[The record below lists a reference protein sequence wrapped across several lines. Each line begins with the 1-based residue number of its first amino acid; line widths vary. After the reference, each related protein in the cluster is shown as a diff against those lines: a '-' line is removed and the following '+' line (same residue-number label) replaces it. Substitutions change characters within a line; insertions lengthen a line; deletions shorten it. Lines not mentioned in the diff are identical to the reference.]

1 MVDRYRCSST
11 SDAQERWS
19 PQITPSPEISLLP
32 FNTKDTPSS
41 TCMTVIDVLVGS
53 VKERRCENGIP
64 VVYTQRANCS
74 WNIVTTYALR
84 GTLNQAILLASGG
97 IGSRY
102 RGPDTAPFSAELSK
116 SKWLIESSST
126 SLRVCSLAS
135 FTENDGT
142 RQRELVEGADLY
154 TPKVQQ
160 GQVLLS
166 EEHKCIILETVE
178 GYESFRR
185 YRKKS
190 GLEQAGM
197 TCGAGYELLLC
208 GASGT
213 SKAMTWTSRRC
224 SGRTSSC
231 NMTAE
236 SLAIECAAY
245 ETSRRLRKASTGT
258 RSQAQWWLHQERHLI
273 AAPEGHF
280 EKWRKTVI
288 SQVDIVTGCVLQ

>member
-102 RGPDTAPFSAELSK
+102 RGPDTAPF
-116 SKWLIESSST
+116 
-126 SLRVCSLAS
+126 
-135 FTENDGT
+135 
-142 RQRELVEGADLY
+142 
-154 TPKVQQ
+154 
-160 GQVLLS
+160 
-166 EEHKCIILETVE
+166 LEP
-178 GYESFRR
+178 
-185 YRKKS
+185 
-190 GLEQAGM
+190 
-197 TCGAGYELLLC
+197 
-208 GASGT
+208 
-213 SKAMTWTSRRC
+213 WTSRRC

>member
-1 MVDRYRCSST
+1 M
-11 SDAQERWS
+11 
-19 PQITPSPEISLLP
+19 
-32 FNTKDTPSS
+32 
-41 TCMTVIDVLVGS
+41 
-53 VKERRCENGIP
+53 
-64 VVYTQRANCS
+64 
-74 WNIVTTYALR
+74 
-84 GTLNQAILLASGG
+84 
-97 IGSRY
+97 
-102 RGPDTAPFSAELSK
+102 
-116 SKWLIESSST
+116 
-126 SLRVCSLAS
+126 
-135 FTENDGT
+135 
-142 RQRELVEGADLY
+142 LVEGADLY

-166 EEHKCIILETVE
+166 EEHKCIILE
-178 GYESFRR
+178 
-185 YRKKS
+185 
-190 GLEQAGM
+190 
-197 TCGAGYELLLC
+197 
-208 GASGT
+208 
-213 SKAMTWTSRRC
+213 TWTSRRC